1 MNREGQIVMIRE
13 KDPNKRRD
21 PKKRSQTFWL
31 HEDVVEKLN
40 QLSAA
45 SLYSKTDLINY
56 WIEKEH
62 KCQTEAGNLTPRWE
76 PFPKKK
82 TAPKGSRKHVGK

>member
-1 MNREGQIVMIRE
+1 MSHET
-13 KDPNKRRD
+13 DPNKRRD
-21 PKKRSQTFWL
+21 PNKRSQTFYL
-31 HEDVVEKLN
+31 HRDVVEKLN

-62 KCQTEAGNLTPRWE
+62 LEQQRLGNLTPRWE
-76 PFPKKK
+76 PFPKDSP
-82 TAPKGSRKHVGK
+82 APKGKRKRVQKGQQVGSC

>member
-1 MNREGQIVMIRE
+1 MTQETNPNR
-13 KDPNKRRD
+13 RRD

-31 HEDVVEKLN
+31 HEDMVEKLN

-56 WIEKEH
+56 WIEEEH
-62 KCQTEAGNLTPRWE
+62 KRQTAAGNLTPRWE
-76 PFPKKK
+76 PFPKVQQV
-82 TAPKGSRKHVGK
+82 PKGKRKHARKQ